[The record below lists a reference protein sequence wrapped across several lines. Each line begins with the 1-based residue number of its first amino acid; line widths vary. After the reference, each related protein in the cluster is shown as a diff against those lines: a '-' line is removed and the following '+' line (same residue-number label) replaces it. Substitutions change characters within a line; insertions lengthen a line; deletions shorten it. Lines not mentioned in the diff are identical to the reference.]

1 MGKLNFLSLMSGT
14 RIITDEKI
22 GELPH
27 LMEYKDTPEWMRKHF
42 WWALSCVSLEFQGW
56 NERVARSRWNNKE
69 IITDISISDEAKA
82 KAYITISSDDM
93 HTYWVKI
100 NRPDLFDE
108 LIAYFGSE
116 EKVFQNYIRWFH

>member
-1 MGKLNFLSLMSGT
+1 MGKLNFQELMSGT
-14 RIITDEKI
+14 RITTDEKI

-42 WWALSCVSLEFQGW
+42 WWGLTGVSLEFQGW
-56 NERVARSRWNNKE
+56 DETFARNKFNSKE
-69 IITDISISDEAKA
+69 IITDFYISEEMKNKS
-82 KAYITISSDDM
+82 YITISSDDM